1 MHAAPIE
8 LVSNGQHANLK
19 RDTDVQDSLEYS
31 KGLPFLVSQFVLVEI
46 WKLLVG
52 KKIVN
57 CLRWGFRPDITKDEA
72 ILASRSRIARSVIRS
87 VEDHLVST
95 SRRSWRSFD
104 VGLQQLGKILTA

>member
-8 LVSNGQHANLK
+8 FVSNGQHANLK

-46 WKLLVG
+46 WKLLVV

-57 CLRWGFRPDITKDEA
+57 CPTIGDLDR
-72 ILASRSRIARSVIRS
+72 ILPKMKRYLPHGA
-87 VEDHLVST
+87 
-95 SRRSWRSFD
+95 
-104 VGLQQLGKILTA
+104 G